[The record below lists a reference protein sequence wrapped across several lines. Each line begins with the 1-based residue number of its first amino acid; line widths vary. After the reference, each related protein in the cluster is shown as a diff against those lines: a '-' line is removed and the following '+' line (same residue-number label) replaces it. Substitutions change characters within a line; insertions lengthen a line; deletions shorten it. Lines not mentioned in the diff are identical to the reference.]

1 MNTDD
6 YVTNCTKLLSDTRTY
21 RLATEYPKGDI
32 SRQVVDI
39 VNSYKSQLYNYNK
52 RLYTFLL
59 PRTHSS
65 IPQFYG
71 IPKIHKKF
79 TNFPPIRP
87 IVPQTNSLLGPTACF
102 LDHILQP
109 LAQSYDDYLHNST
122 ALSLQLQEL
131 IIPDDTFLVTID
143 VENLY
148 PSIPQSDLLQVI
160 YNEMFKHRH
169 LLLFD
174 PNLIIKLLHLNINHN
189 YLQFADST
197 FQQTKGTAMGA
208 AFSPSV
214 ANIYMSV
221 NFQRFLRTQRRTP
234 LLLARYIDDIFMLWS
249 HTLSDLET
257 FLTALNNFNP
267 ALHYTYQHSTSTA
280 NFLDMTVYKGPC
292 FNYTNI
298 LDTRTYQKPQ
308 NLYQYLHFTSNHQ
321 KTTFKALITGELIRY
336 IRTNTSEENFQ
347 ATRQLFKQ
355 RLLAREYP
363 EKFIDK
369 VAAAVTFK
377 DRQRH
382 LQALKKPTPRLHLPI
397 FACIPPSQYQL
408 LKQIIL
414 LNFGLLK
421 DLLKL
426 PRFVALKHKT
436 IGKELVRAKITQTD
450 EQIIDVYTTLDNS
463 SVNTSH
469 HTSAVLP
476 ILYSQTTRTQRCK
489 QPKCATCNHLSCKNH
504 FTSTKTKTSY
514 PIRHSFT
521 CQSTNLIYLI
531 TCKKCNK
538 QYVGLT
544 TTKLNVRINH
554 HRSNI
559 INKRAIYISQHFNFN
574 DHCLNDLMVQPI
586 DAAKH
591 TQQPLQ
597 ELRKL
602 EKYWIKTLGTMQ
614 ATGLNVS
621 SGTQKV

>member
-1 MNTDD
+1 MKQNRTSVTVKPADKNLGIVLMNTDD

-87 IVPQTNSLLGPTACF
+87 IVSQTNSLLGPTARF

-131 IIPDDTFLVTID
+131 IIPDDTFLVIID

-214 ANIYMSV
+214 GNIYMSV

-426 PRFVALKHKT
+426 P
-436 IGKELVRAKITQTD
+436 D
-450 EQIIDVYTTLDNS
+450 S
-463 SVNTSH
+463 
-469 HTSAVLP
+469 
-476 ILYSQTTRTQRCK
+476 
-489 QPKCATCNHLSCKNH
+489 
-504 FTSTKTKTSY
+504 
-514 PIRHSFT
+514 
-521 CQSTNLIYLI
+521 
-531 TCKKCNK
+531 
-538 QYVGLT
+538 
-544 TTKLNVRINH
+544 
-554 HRSNI
+554 
-559 INKRAIYISQHFNFN
+559 
-574 DHCLNDLMVQPI
+574 
-586 DAAKH
+586 
-591 TQQPLQ
+591 
-597 ELRKL
+597 
-602 EKYWIKTLGTMQ
+602 
-614 ATGLNVS
+614 
-621 SGTQKV
+621 